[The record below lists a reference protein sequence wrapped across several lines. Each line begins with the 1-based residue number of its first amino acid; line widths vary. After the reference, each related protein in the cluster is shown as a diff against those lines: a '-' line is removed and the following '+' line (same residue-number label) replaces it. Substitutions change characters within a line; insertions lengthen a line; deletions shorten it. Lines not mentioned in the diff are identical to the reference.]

1 MEKNIKKEAWLHFC
15 VSSIGGFMGAYAII
29 NHCDLLASSQTSNMI
44 HIVYSLFESEHPLLV
59 YMILASLVYAFGNV
73 TYVLLNRFVKVDT
86 RIISL
91 ALTSAAFVTVS
102 ILNFVDNPYIAM
114 LPLFYIAPIQWN
126 AYSGDA
132 GYGSSTIF
140 STNNIRQAVTSLTSY
155 LIDRDIKMKHKAQF
169 FGMTLLFF
177 HIGVA
182 LASVT
187 TILFARESIWWGF
200 IPIAVS
206 SVCCMWYKDCKI
218 FVFGKKFLKSLKAT
232 SKNLLQT
239 K

>member
-44 HIVYSLFESEHPLLV
+44 HIVHSLFESEHPLLI
-59 YMILASLVYAFGNV
+59 YMIIAALVYFCGNV
-73 TYVLLNRFVKVDT
+73 TYVLLNKFVKLDT

-91 ALTSAAFVTVS
+91 ALTSVAFVLVS
-102 ILNFVDNPYIAM
+102 VLNFVENPYLAM

-126 AYSGDA
+126 AYAGDA

-140 STNNIRQAVTSLTSY
+140 STNNIRQAVTALTSY
-155 LIDRDIKMKHKAQF
+155 LIDGDIKMKRKAQF

-182 LASVT
+182 FASIT
-187 TILFARESIWWGF
+187 EIFWGRESIWWGF
-200 IPIAVS
+200 VPIAVS
-206 SVCCMWYKDCKI
+206 SICCMWYKDCKI
-218 FVFGKKFLKSLKAT
+218 FSFGKKFIKSLKAT